1 MFVVGHSHHHHDHSE
16 GNIKVAFFLNLGF
29 AIIEII
35 GGLWTNSVAILSDAL
50 HDLGDSLTL
59 GASWYFTKVSKRN
72 RSPQFSYG
80 YKRFSV
86 LGAIINSI
94 VLITGSVFIIL
105 EAVPRL
111 LSPVNPNTEG
121 MIYLAIGGVIVNGLA
136 AFRLSKGHSL
146 NERAVYLHLLED
158 ILGWVAVLVGAIVMH
173 VGDFPI
179 IDPIL
184 SVLIAAFI
192 LFNVIKNLKES
203 FRIFLQGTPPDI
215 NIEKI
220 RAEIMN
226 IPKVIDAHDCHSWSL
241 DGNYH
246 ILSIHLVIESDLS
259 LSALQDIKH
268 EAKQRVTKLG
278 INHTTI
284 EFETADENCD
294 PC

>member
-1 MFVVGHSHHHHDHSE
+1 MGHSHHHHDHSE

-59 GASWYFTKVSKRN
+59 GVSWYFARIAKKDRN
-72 RSPQFSYG
+72 QKYSYG

-94 VLITGSVFIIL
+94 VLVTGSIFIII
-105 EAVPRL
+105 EAIPRL
-111 LSPVNPNTEG
+111 LNPVTPNTEG
-121 MIYLAIGGVIVNGLA
+121 MIYLAIGGVIVNGAA

-146 NERAVYLHLLED
+146 NEKAVYMHLLED
-158 ILGWVAVLVGAIVMH
+158 VLGWVAVLVGALVMNFW
-173 VGDFPI
+173 DLPI
-179 IDPIL
+179 LDPLL

-192 LFNVIKNLKES
+192 LYNVFKNLRES
-203 FRIFLQGTPPDI
+203 FRIILQGTPSDI
-215 NIEKI
+215 SIKKI
-220 RAEIMN
+220 HQVIRD
-226 IPKVIDAHDCHSWSL
+226 IPKVLDVHDCHTWSL
-241 DGNYH
+241 DGEYH
-246 ILSIHLVIESDLS
+246 ILSIHLVIEEDLP
-259 LSALQDIKH
+259 LSELENIKI
-268 EAKQRVTKLG
+268 ETKQRVSKLG

-284 EFETADENCD
+284 EFETQNEECE

>member
-1 MFVVGHSHHHHDHSE
+1 MGHSHHHHDHPE

-59 GASWYFTKVSKRN
+59 GVSWYFARIAKKDRN
-72 RSPQFSYG
+72 QKYSYG

-94 VLITGSVFIIL
+94 VLVTGSIFIII
-105 EAVPRL
+105 EAIPRL
-111 LSPVNPNTEG
+111 LNPVTPNTEG
-121 MIYLAIGGVIVNGLA
+121 MIYLAIGGVIVNGAA

-146 NERAVYLHLLED
+146 NEKAVYMHLLED
-158 ILGWVAVLVGAIVMH
+158 VLGWVAVLVGALVMNFW
-173 VGDFPI
+173 DLPI
-179 IDPIL
+179 LDPLL

-192 LFNVIKNLKES
+192 LYNVFKNLRES
-203 FRIFLQGTPPDI
+203 FRIILQGTPSDI
-215 NIEKI
+215 SIKKI
-220 RAEIMN
+220 HQVIRD
-226 IPKVIDAHDCHSWSL
+226 IPKVLDVHDCHTWSL
-241 DGNYH
+241 DGEYH
-246 ILSIHLVIESDLS
+246 ILSIHLVIKEDLP
-259 LSALQDIKH
+259 LSELENIKI
-268 EAKQRVTKLG
+268 ETKQRVSKLG

-284 EFETADENCD
+284 EFETQNEECE

>member
-1 MFVVGHSHHHHDHSE
+1 VGHSHHHHDHSE

-59 GASWYFTKVSKRN
+59 GVSWYFARIAKKDRN
-72 RSPQFSYG
+72 QKYSYG

-94 VLITGSVFIIL
+94 VLVTGSIFIII
-105 EAVPRL
+105 EAIPRL
-111 LSPVNPNTEG
+111 LNPVTPNTEG
-121 MIYLAIGGVIVNGLA
+121 MIYLAIGGVIVNGAA

-146 NERAVYLHLLED
+146 NEKAVYMHLLED
-158 ILGWVAVLVGAIVMH
+158 VLGWVAVLVGALVMNFW
-173 VGDFPI
+173 DLPI
-179 IDPIL
+179 LDPLL

-192 LFNVIKNLKES
+192 LYNVFKNLRES
-203 FRIFLQGTPPDI
+203 FRIILQGTPSDI
-215 NIEKI
+215 SIKKI
-220 RAEIMN
+220 HQVIRD
-226 IPKVIDAHDCHSWSL
+226 IPKVLDVHDCHTWSL
-241 DGNYH
+241 DGEYH
-246 ILSIHLVIESDLS
+246 ILSIHLVIEEDLP
-259 LSALQDIKH
+259 LSELENIKI
-268 EAKQRVTKLG
+268 ETKQRVSKLG

-284 EFETADENCD
+284 EFETQNEECE